1 MELRRPKIEKLEWQ
15 DAEGNSINKAVVGET
30 IKLYA
35 EVTEFEEGQGVTF
48 TVYNSRTQAE
58 VTGIGAEVKDGKAE
72 AQWTY
77 HWDGEPLEEK
87 PKYYFE
93 VTANRCKPVKSEDIE
108 LGANYRFILVD
119 GNGKVLSDTDC
130 KVTAA
135 DGAEQTV
142 KSDSEGY
149 VSVEDIVPG
158 SIQVIP
164 IKKEKNDG

>member
-1 MELRRPKIEKLEWQ
+1 
-15 DAEGNSINKAVVGET
+15 
-30 IKLYA
+30 
-35 EVTEFEEGQGVTF
+35 VT
-48 TVYNSRTQAE
+48 S
-58 VTGIGAEVKDGKAE
+58 IGAEVKDGKAE

-77 HWDGEPLEEK
+77 HWDGDPLEEK

-119 GNGKVLSDTDC
+119 GNGKVLPDTEC
-130 KVTAA
+130 KVSGA

-164 IKKEKNDG
+164 VKKEKNDG

>member
-1 MELRRPKIEKLEWQ
+1 M
-15 DAEGNSINKAVVGET
+15 GET

-35 EVTEFEEGQGVTF
+35 EVTEFEEGQGLTF
-48 TVYNSRTQAE
+48 TVYNARTQAE

-108 LGANYRFILVD
+108 LGANYRFIRHRLQSKRSRRC
-119 GNGKVLSDTDC
+119 GTNGKKRQRRLC
-130 KVTAA
+130 
-135 DGAEQTV
+135 
-142 KSDSEGY
+142 
-149 VSVEDIVPG
+149 
-158 SIQVIP
+158 
-164 IKKEKNDG
+164 